1 MPPHPG
7 LSLSWRADGG
17 PRLPPPTPRD
27 DVDMPLHVA
36 LAEYSLPGARAE
48 QWLEKSAVLPRAVT
62 PTAVKN
68 SCVLR

>member
-1 MPPHPG
+1 MVMIVVMHD
-7 LSLSWRADGG
+7 RRTAC
-17 PRLPPPTPRD
+17 R
-27 DVDMPLHVA
+27 
-36 LAEYSLPGARAE
+36 ARAE